1 MSRGVGQHLVEN
13 LLATP
18 VVVVVAV
25 VVVDVGHL
33 PQLHCWCILEV
44 NIR

>member
-1 MSRGVGQHLVEN
+1 MVVAVVIKV

-25 VVVDVGHL
+25 V
-33 PQLHCWCILEV
+33 PQVQVAPEL
-44 NIR
+44 

>member
-1 MSRGVGQHLVEN
+1 MSRGLGQHLVEH

-33 PQLHCWCILEV
+33 LQKNQSQNGGNV
-44 NIR
+44 Q